1 MTSVKSRPGFVEIRS
16 EFNEISRNPTRFR
29 RDPSRSPP
37 PTSRSPPLRSISFD
51 PKQIDADPN
60 RSRLD
65 PWFPLVDS
73 RLASLPPKSGRLVP
87 GWAQTRPRP
96 TCGQAYPWRNTV
108 KSHYQKLIN
117 LYFLPSLSNW
127 NNHLPSKTIVWML
140 FCLPLWLKPSPS
152 LSYPYD
158 RTPFFCSPFSLIL
171 IPPHPLDLQSPL
183 RVEVWVSVLWCRFG
197 GWWQISN
204 GVWMSLTCK

>member
-1 MTSVKSRPGFVEIRS
+1 MTSIKSQLDFVEIRS
-16 EFNEISRNPTRFR
+16 EFNEISRNPIRFR

-51 PKQIDADPN
+51 SKQIDADSN

-73 RLASLPPKSGRLVP
+73 RLASLPPKSGRLVS

-117 LYFLPSLSNW
+117 LYFLPSLSFEIIIY
-127 NNHLPSKTIVWML
+127 P
-140 FCLPLWLKPSPS
+140 PKPS
-152 LSYPYD
+152 YG
-158 RTPFFCSPFSLIL
+158 CFSVF
-171 IPPHPLDLQSPL
+171 PCH
-183 RVEVWVSVLWCRFG
+183 
-197 GWWQISN
+197 
-204 GVWMSLTCK
+204 

>member
-1 MTSVKSRPGFVEIRS
+1 MTSVESRPDFVEIRS

-29 RDPSRSPP
+29 RDPLRSPP

-51 PKQIDADPN
+51 LKQIDADPN
-60 RSRLD
+60 RSWLD

-108 KSHYQKLIN
+108 KSHYKKLIN

-197 GWWQISN
+197 GWWQISK